1 MKEEEFIK
9 IQSRE
14 YNIWY
19 VMISTITNPGKEAGI
34 GHGNSISMT
43 LPRVHSMHSIL
54 TYMALYFV
62 S

>member
-1 MKEEEFIK
+1 MKEEEFME

-14 YNIWY
+14 YNTQY

-43 LPRVHSMHSIL
+43 LSRVTQHAQY
-54 TYMALYFV
+54 TN
-62 S
+62 